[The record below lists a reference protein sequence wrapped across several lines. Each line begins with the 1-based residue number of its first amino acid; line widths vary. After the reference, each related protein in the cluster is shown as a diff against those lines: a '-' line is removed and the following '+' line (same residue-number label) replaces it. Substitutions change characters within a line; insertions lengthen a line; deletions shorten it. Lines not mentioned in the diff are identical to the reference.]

1 MPFDKVRLSSYHSLW
16 PFSSLFITDASS
28 NNFPLSF
35 QAGSSITRSNK
46 LSKHTPIPFPG
57 FIPRA
62 IKSFPDT
69 ASSFR
74 PAQDGQLD
82 ANHWET
88 FNNPIKGYISKR
100 FGIFRRQRY

>member
-1 MPFDKVRLSSYHSLW
+1 MTGRWHF
-16 PFSSLFITDASS
+16 
-28 NNFPLSF
+28 
-35 QAGSSITRSNK
+35 NK
-46 LSKHTPIPFPG
+46 CSRPERTNQIHTP
-57 FIPRA
+57 
-62 IKSFPDT
+62 T
-69 ASSFR
+69 AGLAMYSRNDSTI